1 MKCLF
6 AILFLMSSVQAQAST
21 TTKYKTGRDDGHLQ
35 FLAIGRPAMIRIKG
49 ESPGPQG
56 QIDVDG
62 GKAHGE
68 FTLLLSDLN
77 TGIDLRDEH
86 MKKKYLEIDK
96 NPRAILTIT
105 SLNLP
110 ASDAGSDLPFGGD
123 LTLHGVTK
131 KIEGHFSYE
140 TSQGTKKSQ
149 VEFKIHLSDFNI
161 AIPNYA
167 GMTVADEVQVEVRT
181 NLRPE

>member
-1 MKCLF
+1 MKHLF
-6 AILFLMSSVQAQAST
+6 VILFLISSVRAQAST
-21 TTKYKTGRDDGHLQ
+21 TTKYKTGPTDGHLQ

-56 QIDVDG
+56 QIEIDG
-62 GKAHGE
+62 TQAHGE

-86 MKKKYLEIDK
+86 MKQKYLEVDK

-105 SLNLP
+105 TLNIP
-110 ASDAGSDLPFGGD
+110 SSETGKDLAFSGD
-123 LTLHGVTK
+123 LSLHGVTK
-131 KIEGHFSYE
+131 KIEGHLSYE
-140 TSQGTKKSQ
+140 TSKGVKKSQ
-149 VEFKIHLSDFNI
+149 VEFKIRLSDFNI
-161 AIPNYA
+161 AIPTYA

-181 NLRPE
+181 SLHPE